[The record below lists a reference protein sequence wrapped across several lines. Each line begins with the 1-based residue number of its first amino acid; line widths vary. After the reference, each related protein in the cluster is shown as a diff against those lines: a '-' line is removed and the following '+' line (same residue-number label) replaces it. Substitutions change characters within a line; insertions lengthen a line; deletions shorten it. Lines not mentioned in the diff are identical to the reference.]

1 MVLIVTATGEP
12 AMKNSNVLTR
22 TRTLKLMKSLAFFR
36 FFSNEELELLIDHQ
50 DIIRY
55 RANETII
62 QEGAEEQSFF
72 IILKGRVGINKK
84 MHPSP
89 LSRHLSELE
98 TGQCF
103 GEMAVITG
111 RPRSA
116 TVVALEETYVFR
128 ADPEMLNASI
138 DDPVLLRIE
147 SKIYKSLA
155 CALADKIDAYNLRN
169 ITIL

>member
-1 MVLIVTATGEP
+1 M
-12 AMKNSNVLTR
+12 
-22 TRTLKLMKSLAFFR
+22 
-36 FFSNEELELLIDHQ
+36 LIDHQ

-84 MHPSP
+84 MRPSP

-116 TVVALEETYVFR
+116 SVVALEETYVFR

-147 SKIYKSLA
+147 SKIYK
-155 CALADKIDAYNLRN
+155 KPRLRARRQN
-169 ITIL
+169 RCIQSAQYHYSVARLHITVNSTV